1 MMVKIQPAIFYI
13 VRHGETTW
21 NVAKLLQGH
30 QDSPLTDDGIIQVKE
45 LAQQFASVHF
55 DHVFSSDLMRAKR
68 TAELLTITKKLAINT
83 THLLRERSFGKY
95 EGKPREVFQAENE
108 ELIKQYEALS
118 QNEQWK
124 FKYGDGM
131 ESSEE
136 IVTRLLTFLRETA
149 VTYEGK
155 TILIVTH
162 GGVLRTLLQHLGQG
176 KPGTINNTAY
186 IKLQSDGTDF
196 EILETQGITFAP

>member
-1 MMVKIQPAIFYI
+1 MKIQPATFFI

-30 QDSPLTDDGIIQVKE
+30 QDSPLTDKGVMQVKE
-45 LAQQFASVHF
+45 LAQQFATIHF

-68 TAELLTITKKLAINT
+68 TAELLTIAKQLAINT

-95 EGKPREVFQAENE
+95 EGKPREMFQAENE

-124 FKYGDGM
+124 FKYGDDM